1 MLELRLSALFQLK
14 LTFELSGFQL
24 PFATLPSGSLIAHI
38 RPYHRSPFA
47 KTPELRMRAA
57 EHA

>member
-24 PFATLPSGSLIAHI
+24 PFATLPSGSLIAQI
-38 RPYHRSPFA
+38 RLYHQSHFA
-47 KTPELRMRAA
+47 KTSELRMHAVERA
-57 EHA
+57 